1 MAFGIIN
8 STGRITDTQA
18 MQQQTYESIG
28 WDFTNIWRINNG
40 YPYLW
45 NEQSEPVPSA
55 MFRFMKINGELK
67 IIAKIVIKVNGE
79 KKEINKI
86 VMKVDGALV

>member
-1 MAFGIIN
+1 MDFGIIN

-45 NEQSEPVPSA
+45 NEQSEPIPSES
-55 MFRFMKINGELK
+55 FGFIKVDGELK
-67 IIAKIVIKVNGE
+67 IITKIVTKVNGE
-79 KKEINKI
+79 KKQINKI
-86 VMKVDGALV
+86 IMKVDGALV